1 MRKDTIEDLRKSISD
16 IDKEIKA
23 KLNEHS
29 DYILEME
36 VHHQKEVGDKT
47 LEMNEKIRVCKKEIQ
62 RLQHDVDEILE
73 FEKEKANH
81 DARNNE
87 LDDRIKIEERKAQEK
102 RDMYDQVHWLTLML
116 GSTQH
121 TRHHR

>member
-102 RDMYDQVHWLTLML
+102 RDMYDQVH
-116 GSTQH
+116 
-121 TRHHR
+121 